1 MISVRVQSLFLVAL
15 LTVCSS
21 ELTSI
26 FRRNYS
32 RVNFAKTKRN
42 CRYRSWN
49 RARPMDNAFSR
60 VKNEYLR
67 QNYKNQRDQAPDQ
80 RKSRKSEF
88 PLSWYMQITSQKQ
101 PNRDKRYRTGPSSH
115 NGLRLSS
122 QLFPSGFLKQAGN
135 PHQNHRPD
143 ERHND

>member
-1 MISVRVQSLFLVAL
+1 MISVRVQSLFLAAL

-26 FRRNYS
+26 FRRSYS
-32 RVNFAKTKRN
+32 QANFAKTKRTVDI
-42 CRYRSWN
+42 
-49 RARPMDNAFSR
+49 ARGTVLVQWITHSP
-60 VKNEYLR
+60 VQKNEYLR